1 MQQRIDN
8 GKNLPAGL
16 NKAVEIIISGG
27 IVAYPT
33 ESFYGLGVHTSNEKA
48 IQRLFVVKKRRKDN
62 PVLILIPSIEVLD
75 QYVIHVSETARK
87 LMDQFWPGSLTM
99 IFEAGPNISP
109 LLTGNTNKIGV
120 RLSKHPAATAL
131 TRAVGVPIT
140 GTSANISGQP
150 ACMNA
155 GEVYDSLGKDIDFI
169 LDGGE
174 TKGGSGSTI
183 LDVTVMPPKVVR
195 EGMVSRE
202 QLREFSKGRSKSRNP

>member
-8 GKNLPAGL
+8 EKNLPAGL

-33 ESFYGLGVHTSNEKA
+33 ESFYGLAVNISNEKA
-48 IQRLFVVKKRRKDN
+48 IQRLFIVKKRRKDN

-87 LMDQFWPGSLTM
+87 LMDQFWPGGLTM
-99 IFEAGPNISP
+99 IFKAGPNISS
-109 LLTGNTNKIGV
+109 LLTGNTDKIGV
-120 RLSKHPAATAL
+120 RLSNHPAATAL

-140 GTSANISGQP
+140 GTSANISGRP
-150 ACMNA
+150 ACLNA

-183 LDVTVMPPKVVR
+183 LDVTVMP
-195 EGMVSRE
+195 
-202 QLREFSKGRSKSRNP
+202 